1 MYWVV
6 RKVPILKNW
15 NAEGLNF
22 SVHLLNL
29 YLLRHEFS
37 GQPNIIHLYK
47 IKMNHSVDL
56 CNYILSDECLKGIL
70 KVTIE
75 K

>member
-29 YLLRHEFS
+29 HLLRHEFS

-56 CNYILSDECLKGIL
+56 TIFCLMN
-70 KVTIE
+70 V
-75 K
+75 